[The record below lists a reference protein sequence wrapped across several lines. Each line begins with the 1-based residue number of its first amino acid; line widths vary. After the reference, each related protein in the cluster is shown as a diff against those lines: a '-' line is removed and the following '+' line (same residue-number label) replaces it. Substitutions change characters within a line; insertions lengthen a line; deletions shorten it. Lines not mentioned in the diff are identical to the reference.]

1 MKKAIVILLL
11 AVVGWALVDAF
22 THVKFGESRL
32 GDLKNPNTVGA
43 FYLQKTA
50 PELSVA
56 NVVTAIVV
64 NYRGFDTL
72 GEVTVL
78 FLAAAGLG
86 SILYRRKEKG
96 AHDTMILKNSSQLL
110 QTGARLIFPA
120 ILVLGAYVFIH
131 GHLTPG
137 GGFQGGVIIATG
149 FLLMFMAY
157 KDYHVSHNIL
167 TWVESLAGVLFVT
180 VGFWGLIFGGSF
192 LKNTMG
198 TGVLNDLLSG
208 GVIPIV
214 YIAVGFKVAAELTGV
229 LETLLNFKIK
239 K

>member
-11 AVVGWALVDAF
+11 AVVGWVLVDTF
-22 THVKFGESRL
+22 FQINFGESRL
-32 GDLKNPNTVGA
+32 GDVKQQETVGGFYLNNTVE
-43 FYLQKTA
+43 K
-50 PELSVA
+50 LSVA

-86 SILYRRKEKG
+86 SILYRRKEEG
-96 AHDTMILKNSSQLL
+96 EHDVMVLKNSSQLL
-110 QTGARLIFPA
+110 RTGAKLIFPA

-137 GGFQGGVIIATG
+137 GGFQGGAIIATG
-149 FLLMFMAY
+149 FLLMFLAY
-157 KDYHVSHNIL
+157 KDYHVSHNAL
-167 TWVESLAGVLFVT
+167 MWFESLAGVLFVS
-180 VGFWGLIFGGSF
+180 VGIWGLISDGSF
-192 LKNTMG
+192 LQNALG
-198 TGVLNDLLSG
+198 TGVLNDLVSG
-208 GVIPIV
+208 GVIPII

-229 LETLLNFKIK
+229 LETLLNFKTK